1 MNNPDMHLVDTYQ
14 AVQKVPTRNGFGEAL
29 VTLGEKNKEVVV
41 LCCDLTESTRAQAF
55 KDRYPDRFFEVGVAE
70 QNLAGIG
77 AGLALWG
84 KTPFICSY
92 GVFSPGR
99 NWDQIRV
106 SICYSQANVKIAGAH
121 TGVTVGPDGAT
132 HQALEDVACMRV
144 LPNMTVIVPCD
155 TVETKKATLVA
166 AQIRGPVYLRFG
178 REKMPVVTTEETPFV
193 VGKAQVFREGSD
205 AAVVA
210 CGPLVYEALLAAQQ
224 LEKEGLSIC
233 VVNCSIIKPIDA
245 ETLIQ
250 VAQKTGCV
258 VTAEEHQVHGGLG
271 GAVAEV
277 LGEHCPVPIERVGM
291 PDRFGE
297 SGEAEQLMKAFG
309 MSAEN
314 IVKSIRSVIQKKKK
328 NVCLTNVHNPS
339 EHFYLPDGRQLKNL
353 VELVIALETMDD
365 DAFSKHVTSDKND
378 FANWIEHVFK
388 KHSLADQVRSAKDR
402 KEMAIRILQ
411 HLY

>member
-1 MNNPDMHLVDTYQ
+1 MYLVDTYQ

-29 VTLGEKNKEVVV
+29 VDLGGKNKDVVV
-41 LCCDLTESTRAQAF
+41 LCCDLTESTRAQGF
-55 KDRYPDRFFEVGVAE
+55 KDKYLDRFFEVGVAE
-70 QNLAGIG
+70 QNLAGIA

-155 TVETKKATLVA
+155 TVETKKATIAA

-178 REKMPVVTTEETPFV
+178 RDKMAVVTTEDTPFV

-205 AAVVA
+205 AVVVA
-210 CGPLVYEALLAAQQ
+210 SGPLVYEALLAAQQ

-233 VVNCSIIKPIDA
+233 VVNCSTIKPLD
-245 ETLIQ
+245 EQTLVE
-250 VAQKTGCV
+250 VARKTGCV
-258 VTAEEHQVHGGLG
+258 VTAEEHQVLGGLG
-271 GAVAEV
+271 GAVTEV
-277 LGEHCPVPIERVGM
+277 LSQHCPVPIERIGM

-297 SGEAEQLMKAFG
+297 SGESAELMKAFG

-314 IVKSIRSVIQKKKK
+314 IIKSIRSVIQKKKTRTCLM
-328 NVCLTNVHNPS
+328 NVQNPA

-365 DAFSKHVTSDKND
+365 LAYSKHVTSDKND
-378 FANWIEHVFK
+378 FASWIEHVLK
-388 KHSLADQVRSAKDR
+388 NHSLADQVRSAPDK
-402 KEMAIRILQ
+402 KEMAQLILEKING
-411 HLY
+411 